1 MPPFHINVFLV
12 LATAICLL
20 TGCKKKGAT
29 EKAQLP
35 AAETL
40 FSLLPPEKT
49 NITFSNTLTESAT
62 GNVLTYQ
69 YFYNGGGVAVGDIN
83 NDGLQDIYF
92 SGNMTPNRLYL
103 NRGNMQFTDIT
114 EAAGVTGKAYAWKTG
129 VTMAD
134 VNGDGR
140 QDIYVCYSGNLPEE
154 SRMNQLFINQGTDA
168 QGTPTF
174 LEEAKAYGLA
184 DSAFSTHASFFDYDR
199 DNDLDMFLLN
209 HNPELFRNLDDI
221 AFKEIL
227 KRTEPMMRVKLFR
240 NDNGHFSDV
249 SNKAG
254 LHGSA
259 LTYGLGAGIADVNQ
273 DGWPDIYVSNDYS
286 APDYL
291 YINNG
296 NGTFSNKLPTSIG
309 HIPIYSMGNDIAD
322 INNDA
327 LPDIFTLDMLP
338 EDNRRQKLLFSPDNY
353 EHFDLFLRIGFHY
366 QYMRNMLQVN
376 NGNGTFSE
384 VGQLAGLSNTDWS
397 WAPLFA
403 DYDNDGWK
411 DLFVTNGFLRDFTNL
426 DFIKYRSSYMQSLN
440 GRGGPQDIETLLAK
454 IPASNV
460 KNYIFKNNGNLT
472 FANKVAD
479 WGINFPSNSNGAAYA
494 DLDNDGDLDL
504 ISNNLN
510 QPAFIYQNQSDKQL
524 KHHYLQLKLAGSGK
538 NTDGVGA
545 KVFLYTQGKQQ
556 YQEQMPF
563 RGFQSSVTP
572 VLHFG
577 LGQDNKV
584 DSLRIVWVSGKQQ
597 VLRNISTNQLL
608 TLQEKDANGT
618 YRNQA
623 AHSKPAFT
631 EVKSPLVYTHQQE
644 GVNDFKRQ
652 PLLVNPQSFAGPCLV
667 QADVNGDG
675 LEDVYA
681 GGGKG
686 QPGTLYLQSK

>member
-1 MPPFHINVFLV
+1 MPLFRLRRFLLLV
-12 LATAICLL
+12 LAICLL
-20 TGCKKKGAT
+20 SGCKNNKKT
-29 EKAQLP
+29 EVKNTPPAQ
-35 AAETL
+35 TL

-49 NITFSNTLTESAT
+49 NIHFSNTLTESTA

-103 NRGNMQFTDIT
+103 NKGNMQFADIT
-114 EAAGVTGKAYAWKTG
+114 QQAGVAGKEYAWKTG

-134 VNGDGR
+134 VNGDNLP
-140 QDIYVCYSGNLPEE
+140 DIYVCYSGNMPEE
-154 SRMNQLFINQGTDA
+154 SRINQLFINQGADA
-168 QGTPTF
+168 NGIPTF
-174 LEEAKAYGLA
+174 IEQAKAYGLA

-209 HNPELFRNLDDI
+209 HNPTLFRNLDDV

-227 KRTEPMMRVKLFR
+227 KQTEPMMRVKLFR
-240 NDNGHFSDV
+240 NENGHFTDV
-249 SNKAG
+249 SDKAG

-259 LTYGLGAGIADVNQ
+259 LTYGLGAGIADINA

-291 YINNG
+291 YLNNG
-296 NGTFSNKLPTSIG
+296 NGTFSNKLSSGIG

-353 EHFDLFLRIGFHY
+353 EHFNLFLRAGFHY

-384 VGQLAGLSNTDWS
+384 IGQLAGISNTDWS

-426 DFIKYRSSYMQSLN
+426 DFIKYRSSYVQSLN
-440 GRGGPQDIETLLAK
+440 GRVGSQDIKTLLEK
-454 IPASNV
+454 IPSSNV
-460 KNYIFKNNGNLT
+460 NNYIFKNNGNLT
-472 FANKVAD
+472 FANKGTD
-479 WGINFPSNSNGAAYA
+479 WGFNIASNSNGAAYA

-504 ISNNLN
+504 IANNLN
-510 QPAFIYQNQSDKQL
+510 QPAFIYQNQSDKRL

-538 NTDGVGA
+538 NTAGVGA
-545 KVFLYTQGKQQ
+545 KVYLYANGQQQ

-563 RGFQSSVTP
+563 RGFQSSVSP
-572 VLHFG
+572 ILHFG
-577 LGQDNKV
+577 LGTHNTI
-584 DSLRIVWVSGKQQ
+584 DSLQIVWPSNKQQ
-597 VLRNISTNQLL
+597 VLRTIAANQLL
-608 TLQEKDANGT
+608 TLQEQEATQNDKPK
-618 YRNQA
+618 
-623 AHSKPAFT
+623 SKVSPVFT
-631 EVKSPLVYTHQQE
+631 EVQSPIKFSHQPAA
-644 GVNDFKRQ
+644 VNDFKRQ

-667 QADVNGDG
+667 QGDVNGDG
-675 LEDVYA
+675 LADVFA
-681 GGGKG
+681 GGSAG
-686 QPGTLYLQSK
+686 QPGTLYLQQR